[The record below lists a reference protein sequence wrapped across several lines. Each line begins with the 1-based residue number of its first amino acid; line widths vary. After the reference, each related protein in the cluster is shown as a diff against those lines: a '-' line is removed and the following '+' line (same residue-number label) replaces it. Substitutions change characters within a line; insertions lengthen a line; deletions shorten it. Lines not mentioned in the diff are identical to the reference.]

1 MGLHNHMH
9 GEKQLPG
16 LIRIHL
22 QNNLYMELAM
32 EYSIIRPVYLKVK
45 NVESM
50 YRYKSVQVVQGD

>member
-1 MGLHNHMH
+1 VH

-50 YRYKSVQVVQGD
+50 YRYKSVKVLQGD